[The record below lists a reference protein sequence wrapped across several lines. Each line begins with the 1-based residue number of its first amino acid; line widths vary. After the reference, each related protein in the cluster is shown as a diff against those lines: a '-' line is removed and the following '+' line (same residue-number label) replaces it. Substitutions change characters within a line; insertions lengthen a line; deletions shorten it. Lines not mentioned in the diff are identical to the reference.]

1 MSALGVRQLARAW
14 ARQVAPVDAPFYDT
28 VNTAEDPKDTVW
40 WTIEFFSTTHNGET
54 FCRGGYIETGQ
65 LDLVF
70 CGRAGIGD
78 VPLLTAAEAVIAAFT
93 QKEDPSGRLV
103 LENYEPIAEVL
114 GGDAD
119 LWYRIACTVTYTWRA
134 T

>member
-1 MSALGVRQLARAW
+1 MSALGVRKLSRAW
-14 ARQVAPVDAPFYDT
+14 ARQVSPVDAPFYDT
-28 VNTAEDPKDTVW
+28 VNTETNPTDDVW
-40 WTIEFFSTTHNGET
+40 WTIEFFTSTHNGET
-54 FCRGGYIETGQ
+54 FCRGGYIEGGQ

-78 VPLLTAAEAVIAAFT
+78 EALLTAAEAVVAAFT
-93 QKEDPSGRLV
+93 QKIDPDARLV

-119 LWYRIACTVTYTWRA
+119 LWYRIACTVNYTWRA